1 MDLQLTEQ
9 DSGGDLTLSGNDLAV
24 VYGVENMPYIG
35 TFSGADWWGND
46 LLFPADS
53 DFQFTSET
61 EAILLTVPLNSEGR
75 STVEAAI
82 KRDLQFLL
90 NDVQGTELN
99 VTVRIADDNVL
110 VIGVTFGGANFSLKW
125 NPAMAASRNRGMGT
139 CGIATGV
146 SVSVDSSTVAS
157 ILWDATQY
165 IHQYYYSDVNV
176 APDSGDWI
184 TDEDPTAVGVHITGL
199 TPSTEY
205 FVWVRVSCGGGS
217 FSTAVTDSFTTEYAP
232 MCDNP
237 TGVYVDGVSDTSGVG
252 AWDSAAGTYSWAV
265 STSATHPV
273 NGSGTSVSAS
283 DGAVGFNM
291 LTPDTDYYFYIQ
303 TLCDGGGYSLWV
315 QVPFHTTP

>member
-35 TFSGADWWGND
+35 TFGGADWWGND

-75 STVEAAI
+75 ATVEAAI

-99 VTVRIADDNVL
+99 VSVRIADDNVL

-125 NPAMAASRNRGMGT
+125 NPAMAESRNRGV

-146 SVSVDSSTVAS
+146 SVSVDSSTMATIS
-157 ILWDATQY
+157 WDATQY
-165 IHQYYYSDVNV
+165 IHQYYYSDVDV

-184 TDEDPTAVGVHITGL
+184 TAPDPTDIGVHITGL

-217 FSTAVTDSFTTEYAP
+217 FSAAVTDNFTTDSAP
-232 MCDNP
+232 VCDTP
-237 TGVYVDGVSDTSGVG
+237 TGFTVTTPS
-252 AWDSAAGTYSWAV
+252 
-265 STSATHPV
+265 STSADLQWTPAV
-273 NGSGTSVSAS
+273 GTYLWIVQEAGNPPPPINTGTPTDASIGDVLVSGLTSGT
-283 DGAVGFNM
+283 
-291 LTPDTDYYFYIQ
+291 DYVALLQ
-303 TLCDGGGYSLWV
+303 NDCGGGSYSGRV
-315 QVPFHTTP
+315 TFPFTTP